1 MPWTTHLLVV
11 ASQTA
16 QAPELI
22 AYLRERARSGPLRV
36 TLLVPVELA
45 GRERALERLNGGV
58 HALQEA
64 SIDASGAV
72 GADGDALHAVL
83 DVYDRH
89 RHDEIIIVTLPEHL
103 SRWLG
108 CDLPHRVE
116 QATGA
121 LVRHVE
127 TRAVPAQAARA

>member
-16 QAPELI
+16 DAPELI

-45 GRERALERLNGGV
+45 GRQQALERRDGGV
-58 HALQEA
+58 HALREA
-64 SIDASGAV
+64 GIDAAGVV
-72 GADGDALHAVL
+72 GGDGDALHGVL
-83 DVYDRH
+83 DVYDRR
-89 RHDEIIIVTLPEHL
+89 RHDEIVIVTLPEHL

-127 TRAVPAQAARA
+127 TRAAPAHAARA